1 MKPRSPTLLPLER
14 RHTPTCVDPRL
25 QFCEQ
30 RIRGPGTPTGRDGA
44 TRPLRPPDR
53 PAQRRGLDAT
63 RQILA
68 ARAARTNMTFAFVAI
83 DLDDF
88 KAVNDQHGHGTG
100 DLVLQEF
107 AVRLT
112 ACCRSEDVR
121 VRLGGDEFLLLLP
134 EMNAAAACQLV
145 ERVRAWQPR
154 EPLVT
159 ECVGT
164 VPITREVWKP
174 RRSSAD

>member
-1 MKPRSPTLLPLER
+1 MNHDPPPSFRSSDATHRRASTRGSSFASSASADLER
-14 RHTPTCVDPRL
+14 QLAEMARLARCDPL
-25 QFCEQ
+25 
-30 RIRGPGTPTGRDGA
+30 TG
-44 TRPLRPPDR
+44 LLN
-53 PAQRRGLDAT
+53 RRGLDAT

-145 ERVRAWQPR
+145 ERVRALQLR
-154 EPLVT
+154 EHLVT